1 MSWWRRNGRAAQPAP
16 PPTASARQR
25 QSTLAPTPLSTP
37 EWALLA
43 PLRRSLGPIDL
54 VAPLAPFTA
63 RLSTRGDPRFLEALG
78 HTRGPD
84 GPAGEVAVV
93 ARSAAADPS
102 VTPPILTPPQTRSAG
117 SAPTVQRTVSFASAA
132 ESSTVATPAAP
143 PPDNRE
149 PAPSPRLDPVP
160 ASAGTLQL
168 PPLPAVPVGPADAVP
183 AGLAESGEPGEPP
196 ELRALPESAA
206 PSPDDGTAPSAVQD
220 VVGTLGH
227 KAPGPVSSPEQE
239 PTPATSPE
247 GVAGDVVALLPPAAP
262 ATAPPSTTATPGATT
277 SVQRR
282 TPSEAPAAPIVAR
295 VVLPPPGTGTTPLLS
310 ASPRV
315 PAGLTDASGW
325 GTPTA
330 QGTEQPPGV
339 IAGPLPVNR
348 SVDAPVPTP
357 AVGAE
362 VEQRWDFDKLAE
374 VALGQSSRAAVE
386 PSSTDDDD
394 SRDHGET
401 VPTLGVDV
409 TPSDTVAVQ
418 QPSPAPT
425 ARDSGPAPLQ
435 RLADAGVPAPAA
447 ALGVPAP
454 PASHPPRQSRFALP
468 ALQAGSQP
476 RSGGPPTTSTPVI
489 DAADRLDPPGPISHS
504 TTPVSMMSRF
514 ATDSVTTNSVA
525 AQSPTMDELPRGRY
539 TPTMPIAAPVA
550 PPPSLAHSGAD
561 PRTTDLQRTP
571 KPSPRPAGQPTRFT
585 DLPLET
591 SLPLHTE
598 LPHPPPAADLPALM
612 ARAIHPPIRYNPP
625 NRRAGAEA
633 AVPVSRTADDQAG
646 APLVGSMWEPGAGFR
661 DSTGAPVDA
670 PALGAVGPAPS
681 QQPSAMPLQQM
692 FLGAIPPDPR
702 AVAPTALDQTA
713 HLPLPAPAAP
723 SPTSVPPTPVQRTAG
738 PTARPTTAEAV
749 AVPTQPAEEGDSA
762 QTWWVPAPGLPAS
775 GAVAVQRDPTPP
787 EPVATA
793 PPSPAEPS
801 SAPAGGSGTAA
812 GVDIE
817 DLARRLFD
825 PLSARLRAE
834 LWLDRERAGL
844 IADLRR

>member
-1 MSWWRRNGRAAQPAP
+1 MSWWRRNGGAVHPAP
-16 PPTASARQR
+16 PATASPRHG

-37 EWALLA
+37 EWGLLP
-43 PLRRSLGPIDL
+43 PLQRSLGPIDL
-54 VAPLAPFTA
+54 LAPLAPFTA
-63 RLSTRGDPRFLEALG
+63 TLSTRGDPRFLEALG
-78 HTRGPD
+78 HARGPD
-84 GPAGEVAVV
+84 GPAGEVTAV
-93 ARSAAADPS
+93 ARSAAAADPAVPLPS
-102 VTPPILTPPQTRSAG
+102 LMPPPTRSAG
-117 SAPTVQRTVSFASAA
+117 SAPTVQRTVSFASAPV
-132 ESSTVATPAAP
+132 SSTVATPAAP
-143 PPDNRE
+143 PPANRE
-149 PAPSPRLDPVP
+149 PAPSRRLDPVP
-160 ASAGTLQL
+160 APAGKLQL

-183 AGLAESGEPGEPP
+183 ASLAESGEPGEPP
-196 ELRALPESAA
+196 ELGTLPESAA
-206 PSPDDGTAPSAVQD
+206 PSPDDDAAPSVVRD

-227 KAPGPVSSPEQE
+227 RTPEPVSSPEQE
-239 PTPATSPE
+239 PRPETSPE
-247 GVAGDVVALLPPAAP
+247 GAVGVDLVALLQPAAP
-262 ATAPPSTTATPGATT
+262 ASALPSTTATPSAPT
-277 SVQRR
+277 SVQRG
-282 TPSEAPAAPIVAR
+282 TSSEAPAAPIVAR
-295 VVLPPPGTGTTPLLS
+295 VALPPPGTGTTPLLS
-310 ASPRV
+310 AKPRASTA
-315 PAGLTDASGW
+315 PADSSVI
-325 GTPTA
+325 GTSTS
-330 QGTEQPPGV
+330 QGAEEPADV
-339 IAGPLPVNR
+339 IAPLTMNR

-362 VEQRWDFDKLAE
+362 FEQRWEFDQLAE
-374 VALGQSSRAAVE
+374 DAVGQSSPTAVE
-386 PSSTDDDD
+386 PPSTDPHAP
-394 SRDHGET
+394 RDHGET
-401 VPTLGVDV
+401 VPTLGVDA
-409 TPSDTVAVQ
+409 TPSQTVAVQ

-425 ARDSGPAPLQ
+425 ARDNGPAPLQ

-476 RSGGPPTTSTPVI
+476 RSGRPPTTSTPVI

-504 TTPVSMMSRF
+504 TTPVSMMSHF

-525 AQSPTMDELPRGRY
+525 AQSPTMDELPWGRY

-571 KPSPRPAGQPTRFT
+571 KPSPRPAGQPTRLA

-598 LPHPPPAADLPALM
+598 LPHPPPAADLPALV

-633 AVPVSRTADDQAG
+633 AVPVSRTADDQVG

-670 PALGAVGPAPS
+670 PALGTVGPAPS

-713 HLPLPAPAAP
+713 HLPLPAPAAL
-723 SPTSVPPTPVQRTAG
+723 SPTRVQRTAG

-787 EPVATA
+787 EPVAT
-793 PPSPAEPS
+793 PIPSPAEPA
-801 SAPAGGSGTAA
+801 SAPADGTGTAA